1 LEPWDGVDTEVTF
14 AYPDRPP
21 VRSAEVDPDRE
32 LTVDLRWSD
41 NGRSRAVEVS
51 PWVALATRL
60 VYALQSALLL
70 MGGL

>member
-1 LEPWDGVDTEVTF
+1 LEPWDGVDAEVTF
-14 AYPDRPP
+14 TYPDRPP

-32 LTVDLRWSD
+32 LTFDLRWSD
-41 NGRSRAVEVS
+41 NGRSRPVEVS
-51 PWVALATRL
+51 PWMALVTRL